1 MGEISMLSRL
11 MITKALIVFTLFA
24 ILISLGSAMVYMVKD
39 KGQSDRTVKALS
51 VRIGLSMALFILMM
65 LGIAAGLITPHGV
78 YH

>member
-1 MGEISMLSRL
+1 
-11 MITKALIVFTLFA
+11 MIAKAFIVFTLFA
-24 ILISLGSAMVYMVKD
+24 ILLSLGSAMVFLVKD

-51 VRIGLSMALFILMM
+51 IRIGLSVVLFILVM

>member
-1 MGEISMLSRL
+1 MLSRL